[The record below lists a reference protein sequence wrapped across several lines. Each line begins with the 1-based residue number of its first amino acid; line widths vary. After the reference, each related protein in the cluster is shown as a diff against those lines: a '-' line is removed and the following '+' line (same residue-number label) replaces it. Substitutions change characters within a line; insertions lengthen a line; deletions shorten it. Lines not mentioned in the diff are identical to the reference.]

1 MIVNATTMQG
11 CNRAFSTI
19 FKDALLQAMAKSL
32 WEKVA
37 MRTTGVGA
45 STEYNWLGAMP
56 TMREW
61 VGDRAVKDLS
71 AFGFIIRNKD
81 FESTVEVDRNSIE
94 DDQIGTYTPNF
105 QQLGFA
111 AAEHRDRLVFA
122 LLAAGFTTLCYDG
135 QYFFDTDHPVGEGVV
150 SNHGGGAGAPWFLM
164 DLSRPV
170 KPIILQIRKEP
181 QFVAMDSQTD
191 ENVFRR
197 KKFQYGVDDR
207 KNVGFGLWQLAFGS
221 KQTLDPAGYEAARNG
236 LGGMKNDEGQPMGLR
251 GTHLIVGQSHESAGR
266 ALLLNERLAN
276 GATNTWFNSA
286 ELVVVPWL

>member
-1 MIVNATTMQG
+1 MIINQTSMQG
-11 CNRAFSTI
+11 CFKAFSTI
-19 FKDALLQAMAKSL
+19 FKDALFQAMAKSM
-32 WEKVA
+32 WDKVA
-37 MRTTGVGA
+37 MRTQGLGA

-61 VGDRAVKDLS
+61 VGDRVVKDLS

-94 DDQIGTYTPNF
+94 DDQVGTYTPNF
-105 QQLGFA
+105 QQLAYA

-135 QYFFDTDHPVGEGVV
+135 QYFFDVDHPVGTGVV
-150 SNHGGGAGAPWFLM
+150 SNYGGGASTPWFLM
-164 DLSRPV
+164 DLSRPI
-170 KPIILQIRKEP
+170 KPFILQIRKEP
-181 QFVAMDSQTD
+181 QFVAMDSLTD

-221 KQTLDPAGYEAARNG
+221 KVTLDATGYEAARNG
-236 LGGMKNDEGQPMGLR
+236 LGNMKNDEGQPMGLR
-251 GTHLIVGQSHESAGR
+251 GTHLVVPQSLESASR
-266 ALLLNERLAN
+266 ALLINERLAN
-276 GATNTWFNSA
+276 GATNTWYNSA